1 MCADLQLGWIDAL
14 FLCSDSALWRMGRS
28 GRGKEAGMADRNFV
42 SVCTGDQTA
51 EAFPTGERGA
61 PLVIGQCRRI
71 PLASESKWLE
81 REH

>member
-1 MCADLQLGWIDAL
+1 M
-14 FLCSDSALWRMGRS
+14 DSSRWREETS
-28 GRGKEAGMADRNFV
+28 LAGAVGVLVRA
-42 SVCTGDQTA
+42 GDQTA